1 MQCSGGTRA
10 SAFSVRDSFQPEA
23 DASIRESPSH
33 VSAAASPYEPR
44 PPSGGQLAAPPATK
58 VSSADMQ
65 EHRVGASNRGH
76 WRNAGHAR

>member
-1 MQCSGGTRA
+1 MQCSGDQG
-10 SAFSVRDSFQPEA
+10 FSVRDSFQPEA

-44 PPSGGQLAAPPATK
+44 APSGGSLLPPATK
-58 VSSADMQ
+58 MSSADMQ